1 MFCEFKILQK
11 SQGLLDTKLPTHE
24 AFLNCCLFNYKTIFN
39 IQILTTT
46 EGRSEEVDWINFW
59 ESGPNLLQIVSITIS
74 GCI

>member
-46 EGRSEEVDWINFW
+46 EGRSEEVD
-59 ESGPNLLQIVSITIS
+59 
-74 GCI
+74 